1 MTFPMKR
8 REFIAALGGAAAWPL
23 VARAQLAAMPVI
35 GFLDSRSPAEA
46 TSVMAGFR
54 KGLDE
59 VGFVEG
65 RNEKIEYRWAEGQ
78 YDRLPA
84 LATDLVRNRV
94 AVIFTGGPAAA
105 LAAKAATVTIPIV
118 FVDGTDPVQS
128 GLVAS
133 LNRPG
138 GNATGVYIFT
148 DTVEQKKLEL
158 LHELVPKAT
167 VIAGLV
173 NPTNPNAETV
183 SQAQQAAARAL
194 GLQIRIVKASS
205 ESDIDSAF
213 KTILQQGAGAL
224 VVGNDPYFTSRR
236 DQIVALAARHAL
248 PAVYSLRD
256 STVAGGLMSYGTSIA
271 DAYRQAGVYSGKILN
286 GEKPADLPVVRPTNF
301 ELVINLKTANAGLI
315 IPPGVLA
322 VADEVIE

>member
-213 KTILQQGAGAL
+213 TTILQQGAGAL

-236 DQIVALAARHAL
+236 DQIVALAGRHAL